1 MSQQIHFLQET
12 DGFYEEVK
20 RDVAT
25 YLKKSSSGGYATK
38 FFYTK
43 ALLLIG
49 IYISLYIILLYA
61 NQSIVALTAMVLMGP
76 IAIFIGI
83 NVAHDAAHG
92 SIAKKQW
99 MNNSFLLLFDFLG
112 ANSYI
117 WKKRHV
123 FSHHIFPNILN
134 ADADLKQ
141 NPMVRI
147 FPNDEKRGYHRYQFI
162 YAPFLYLLYTINWLF
177 FRDFQDFQKKEIG
190 SLKLKRHKK
199 LEYFKLIFYK
209 IIYVSYILIFPL
221 LFSSLNGWQLL
232 LGFLLMNFA
241 ASITITLALIP
252 SHVAEDSAFPIPD
265 ESGQMATSWS
275 HHQLH
280 TIRDFATSNWFL
292 NFLFG
297 GFNHHLAHHL
307 FPNICH
313 VHYVKITPIIKA
325 SAKRFGLTYNHEAS
339 FFNAYLSHYK
349 LLKKNGIQMH
359 LSEVA

>member
-1 MSQQIHFLQET
+1 MEHPIHFLQET

-20 RDVAT
+20 REVAA
-25 YLKKSSSGGYATK
+25 YVKSSETGGFASGVFFVKAGVLV
-38 FFYTK
+38 FFY
-43 ALLLIG
+43 L
-49 IYISLYIILLYA
+49 LLYA
-61 NQSIVALTAMVLMGP
+61 VLLYAESATIALIAMTLMGP
-76 IAIFIGI
+76 FAIFIGI
-83 NVAHDAAHG
+83 NVAHDAAHS
-92 SIAKKQW
+92 SISKKQW
-99 MNNSFLLLFDFLG
+99 MNSSFLLLFDFLG

-147 FPNDEKRGYHRYQFI
+147 FPDDEIKGYHRFQFI

-177 FRDFQDFQKKEIG
+177 FRDFQDFKKQAIG
-190 SLKLKRHKK
+190 SLKFRGHEKT
-199 LEYFKLIFYK
+199 EYLKLIFFK
-209 IIYVSYILIFPL
+209 IIYVSYILILPL
-221 LFSSLNGWQLL
+221 VFSSLTGWQLL
-232 LGFLLMNFA
+232 LGFLLMNFT

-252 SHVAEDSAFPIPD
+252 SHVAEDSAFPLPD
-265 ESGQMATSWS
+265 ESGQIRTSWS

-307 FPNICH
+307 FPKICH
-313 VHYVKITPIIKA
+313 VHYVSITPIIKET
-325 SAKRFGLTYNHEAS
+325 AKRLGLPYHYEPS
-339 FFNAYLSHYK
+339 FINAYLSHYK
-349 LLKKNGIQMH
+349 LLKKNGLQMN
-359 LSEVA
+359 LAEVA

>member
-1 MSQQIHFLQET
+1 MDHPIHFLQET
-12 DGFYEEVK
+12 DGFYDEVK
-20 RDVAT
+20 RDVAKYVKT
-25 YLKKSSSGGYATK
+25 SESRGLATGVFFAKAGLLVFLYLVLYGV
-38 FFYTK
+38 
-43 ALLLIG
+43 LLFADRA
-49 IYISLYIILLYA
+49 S
-61 NQSIVALTAMVLMGP
+61 VALIAMAFMGP

-92 SIAKKQW
+92 SISKKQW
-99 MNNSFLLLFDFLG
+99 VNSSFLLLFDFLG

-147 FPNDEKRGYHRYQFI
+147 FPNDEIRGYHRFQFI

-177 FRDFQDFQKKEIG
+177 FRDFQDFKKQEIG
-190 SLKLKRHKK
+190 SLKLSGHEKA
-199 LEYFKLIFYK
+199 EYLKLIFFK
-209 IIYVSYILIFPL
+209 IIYVSYIIILPLI
-221 LFSSLNGWQLL
+221 FSSLSGWQLFF
-232 LGFLLMNFA
+232 GFLLMNFT

-252 SHVAEDSAFPIPD
+252 SHVAEDSAFPLPD
-265 ESGQMATSWS
+265 ESGQMTTSWS
-275 HHQLH
+275 HHQLQ

-313 VHYVKITPIIKA
+313 VHYVKITPMIKQTA
-325 SAKRFGLTYNHEAS
+325 MRYGLPYHHEES
-339 FFNAYLSHYK
+339 FINAYLSHYK
-349 LLKKNGIQMH
+349 LLKKNGLQMN
-359 LSEVA
+359 LAEVA

>member
-1 MSQQIHFLQET
+1 MDHPIHFLQET

-20 RDVAT
+20 RDVAK
-25 YLKKSSSGGYATK
+25 YLKTSDSRGFATGV
-38 FFYTK
+38 FFAK
-43 ALLLIG
+43 AGLLVF
-49 IYISLYIILLYA
+49 LYLLLYA
-61 NQSIVALTAMVLMGP
+61 ILLFADQASIELIVMAFMGP

-92 SIAKKQW
+92 AISKKQW
-99 MNNSFLLLFDFLG
+99 VNSSFLLLFDFLG

-147 FPNDEKRGYHRYQFI
+147 FPNDEIRGYHRFQFI

-177 FRDFQDFQKKEIG
+177 FRDFQDFKKQEIG
-190 SLKLKRHKK
+190 SLKLSGHEKA
-199 LEYFKLIFYK
+199 EYLKLIFFK
-209 IIYVSYILIFPL
+209 IFYVSYIIVLPLI
-221 LFSSLNGWQLL
+221 FSSLNGWQLFF
-232 LGFLLMNFA
+232 GFLLMNFT

-252 SHVAEDSAFPIPD
+252 SHVAEDSTFPLPD
-265 ESGQMATSWS
+265 ESGQMSTSWS

-313 VHYVKITPIIKA
+313 VHYVKITPMIKQTA
-325 SAKRFGLTYNHEAS
+325 MRYGLPYHHEES
-339 FFNAYLSHYK
+339 FINAYLSHYK
-349 LLKKNGIQMH
+349 LLKKNGLQMN
-359 LSEVA
+359 LAEVA

>member
-1 MSQQIHFLQET
+1 MNEPIHFLQET

-20 RDVAT
+20 RNVAT
-25 YLKKSSSGGYATK
+25 YVKTSDSGGFATG
-38 FFYTK
+38 FFFAK
-43 ALLLIG
+43 AGLLVGVYIVLYGLLLFTD
-49 IYISLYIILLYA
+49 SA
-61 NQSIVALTAMVLMGP
+61 SIALMAMTLMGP
-76 IAIFIGI
+76 VAIFIGI

-92 SIAKKQW
+92 SISKKQW
-99 MNNSFLLLFDFLG
+99 VNSSFLLLFDFLG

-147 FPNDEKRGYHRYQFI
+147 FPNDEIKGYHRFQFI

-177 FRDFQDFQKKEIG
+177 FRDFQDFKKTEIG
-190 SLKLKRHKK
+190 SLKLRGHEKV
-199 LEYFKLIFYK
+199 EYLKLIFFK
-209 IIYVSYILIFPL
+209 IIYVSYIIILPLIFSPL
-221 LFSSLNGWQLL
+221 SGWQLL
-232 LGFLLMNFA
+232 FGFLLMNFF

-252 SHVAEDSAFPIPD
+252 SHVAEDSAFPLPD
-265 ESGQMATSWS
+265 ESGKMTTSWS
-275 HHQLH
+275 HHQLQ

-313 VHYVKITPIIKA
+313 VHYVQITPIIKEKA
-325 SAKRFGLTYNHEAS
+325 IGYGLPYHHEES
-339 FFNAYLSHYK
+339 FINAYFSHYK
-349 LLKKNGIQMH
+349 LLKKNGLQMN
-359 LSEVA
+359 LAEVA